1 MSLQYSSL
9 PIELGSDYY
18 LYHTLQIAGRDNLA
32 HSQNWTAG
40 KTFVVIDTNTSE
52 YRVIRMDF
60 IQRLLVAIGYH
71 SISSLYG
78 AHIRLVEGEELK
90 SALLPKI
97 TSSSSNYISKS
108 IKSRLDT
115 GHTADIKAIAYA
127 FISFGKPEVADQIY
141 QQYGLLDGSEDII
154 EEDSTLSIHQAYA
167 LLAQN

>member
-9 PIELGSDYY
+9 PIERGSDYY

-40 KTFVVIDTNTSE
+40 KTFIVIDTKTSE
-52 YRVIRMDF
+52 YRYIRLDF

-78 AHIRLVEGEELK
+78 ENIRLVEGEELK
-90 SALLPKI
+90 NTFLPKI
-97 TSSSSNYISKS
+97 TPSSTNYISDS
-108 IKSRLDT
+108 INSALDT

-141 QQYGLLDGSEDII
+141 QQYGILEESEDII
-154 EEDSTLSIHQAYA
+154 EEDSTLSIQHAYA
-167 LLAQN
+167 PLVQY